1 MRRPTYSAIQIT
13 YFHCGNLLSIM
24 VSLKLPFVKAQT
36 VKELKRSDGSW
47 YLTRDNILRFF
58 PSFHFCGIST
68 KPCRPYREMAR
79 LVTFA
84 KWKIDTVLRPTP
96 QMATAIMRTP
106 STRKV
111 EESRLWSTI
120 LPTKTPRF
128 LFQLFYTHFV
138 KVAKALKVLRSW
150 DFDLGPYNVQL
161 PLFNWESMLG
171 HTALH
176 CLGS

>member
-1 MRRPTYSAIQIT
+1 MVLTASHVETCRESV
-13 YFHCGNLLSIM
+13 YFLQKRF
-24 VSLKLPFVKAQT
+24 VLPFIFVGYPQ
-36 VKELKRSDGSW
+36 G
-47 YLTRDNILRFF
+47 
-58 PSFHFCGIST
+58 
-68 KPCRPYREMAR
+68 PYTQGQPYSEMAR

-171 HTALH
+171 DTALH